1 MPRRKGPRV
10 AVDEPWM
17 PMEVEIVKAAG
28 QKRLDLTFL
37 IKNMGDK
44 GLNGRWV

>member
-1 MPRRKGPRV
+1 MPRRKGPIV

-17 PMEVEIVKAAG
+17 PIEVEIVKVAG
-28 QKRLDLTFL
+28 QKRLDLNVL

-44 GLNGRWV
+44 GLNSRWV